1 MNKVHAAGFTLIEL
15 MMTLVVL
22 AILLTVG
29 VPSFNQILLNS
40 RTAALANDLTSAVN
54 LARAEAITRAELV
67 SVCPSDDASTCSGA
81 WTDGWIVVVDRSGPP
96 RFYESL
102 TAPAD
107 GSLIE
112 QEPTAA
118 ANSAIDFGPLGRQRT
133 TTDSLLA
140 QVDGCRGERARRL
153 RIAPSGRVSVTREAC
168 A

>member
-1 MNKVHAAGFTLIEL
+1 
-15 MMTLVVL
+15 MTLVVL

-54 LARAEAITRAELV
+54 LARAEAITRSELV

-81 WTDGWIVVVDRSGPP
+81 WTDGWIVIVDSSSEVLRL
-96 RFYESL
+96 YD
-102 TAPAD
+102 APAD
-107 GSLIE
+107 GSLIA